1 MFIHLI
7 LGEKWEI
14 KMEKH
19 KDGYEQPYSINKKK
33 VLKRAA
39 IKAHLP
45 LFNSGLASGH
55 CKSTNNFQ
63 SNKLSHK
70 K

>member
-1 MFIHLI
+1 MRK
-7 LGEKWEI
+7 KWEM

-19 KDGYEQPYSINKKK
+19 KDILNKQKK

-55 CKSTNNFQ
+55 GKSTNNFQ
-63 SNKLSHK
+63 SNKLNHK